1 MIITKRLMGKAI
13 ATWLGPTG
21 DAARRAVTE
30 LREKVTKTPR
40 KLTLY
45 VDVAEP
51 WSYLTAVATSR
62 LLEAYP
68 VDLEVVVVTPPAA
81 DVDVFPILRTKH
93 AVRDAKQ
100 LAEYWNIDFPGK
112 READPSNVRDAA
124 TSLIRDRPGK
134 EQLRAVLDLTAPM
147 WANDKKELAKRVGA
161 WGFESH
167 GNIAP
172 VLNGNYYELR
182 KAGHYQGGMLSY
194 GGEWYWGIDR
204 LPYLEE
210 VLAKEFGVPVKHVV
224 TPRPEAERGPEKIYE
239 VPEGKPAQPLQCEM
253 WFSFRSPY
261 SYLALE
267 QIEAVL
273 APHQIPLVLRVV
285 PPMVTRGVP
294 LPTVKRTY
302 IVRDAKREADRLHV
316 PFGEVCDP
324 LGTGTDNCIA
334 IAYWAGETQ
343 GQAAM
348 LAFAKSAMR
357 AIWSEARDMAEYVD
371 LKYVVERAGLAWEQ
385 AKEALANPEAAK
397 WANANTTDMAVFSL
411 WGVPSI
417 KCGDFVAWG
426 QDRLPLLADRLRR
439 NALVPTVQTP
449 PGASI

>member
-1 MIITKRLMGKAI
+1 M
-13 ATWLGPTG
+13 
-21 DAARRAVTE
+21 AAFA
-30 LREKVTKTPR
+30 
-40 KLTLY
+40 
-45 VDVAEP
+45 
-51 WSYLTAVATSR
+51 S
-62 LLEAYP
+62 
-68 VDLEVVVVTPPAA
+68 
-81 DVDVFPILRTKH
+81 
-93 AVRDAKQ
+93 
-100 LAEYWNIDFPGK
+100 G
-112 READPSNVRDAA
+112 AA
-124 TSLIRDRPGK
+124 TTSTTKNPSLIRKRPGRD
-134 EQLRAVLDLTAPM
+134 QLRAVIELCAPM

-182 KAGHYQGGMLSY
+182 KAGHYQGGMLHY

-204 LPYLEE
+204 LRYLEE
-210 VLAKEFGVPVKHVV
+210 VLAKDLGVPVKHVV
-224 TPRPEAERGPEKIYE
+224 EPRPEAERGPEKIYE

-273 APHQIPLVLRVV
+273 APYAIPLVLRAV

-324 LGTGTDNCIA
+324 LGIGTDNCIA
-334 IAYWAGETQ
+334 IAYWASETQ
-343 GQAAM
+343 GQPAL
-348 LAFAKSAMR
+348 LAFAKSALR

-371 LKYVVERAGLAWEQ
+371 LKFVVERAGLSWEQ
-385 AKEALANPEAAK
+385 AKEALSNPEAAK

-411 WGVPSI
+411 WGVPSL
-417 KCGDFVAWG
+417 KCGDFIAWG

-439 NALVPTVQTP
+439 NAL
-449 PGASI
+449 AA

>member
-30 LREKVTKTPR
+30 LREKVTKSPR

-45 VDVAEP
+45 IDVAEP
-51 WSYLTAVATSR
+51 WSYLTAIATSR

-68 VDLEVVVVTPPAA
+68 ALELDVMVVTPPAA
-81 DVDVFPILRTKH
+81 DVDAFPILRTKH
-93 AVRDAKQ
+93 SVRDAQQ
-100 LAEYWNIDFPGK
+100 LAAYWNIDFPGK
-112 READPSNVRDAA
+112 READPANVRDAA

-134 EQLRAVLDLTAPM
+134 EQLRAAIELLGAV
-147 WANDKKELAKRVGA
+147 WANDKKQLAQIVGR

-172 VLNGNYYELR
+172 ILNGNYYELR
-182 KAGHYQGGMLSY
+182 RAGHYQGGMLSY

-210 VLAKEFGVPVKHVV
+210 ALAKDFGVPVKHVME
-224 TPRPEAERGPEKIYE
+224 PRPDAERGAAKIYE
-239 VPEGKPAQPLQCEM
+239 APEGKTPQPVQCEL
-253 WFSFRSPY
+253 WYSFRSPY

-273 APHQIPLVLRVV
+273 APYDIPLVLHAV
-285 PPMVTRGVP
+285 PPLVQRGAQMP
-294 LPTVKRTY
+294 SVKRFY
-302 IVRDAKREADRLHV
+302 IVRDAKREADRLHI

-334 IAYWAGETQ
+334 IAHWAEQKGAQ
-343 GQAAM
+343 
-348 LAFAKSAMR
+348 LAFAKSAAR

-371 LKYVVERAGLAWEQ
+371 LKYVVERAGLSWEE
-385 AKEALANPEAAK
+385 AKAALGNPDAAK
-397 WANANTTDMAVFSL
+397 WANVAATDMAVFNL

-417 KCGDFVAWG
+417 KCGDFVTWG

-439 NALVPTVQTP
+439 NALV
-449 PGASI
+449 A